1 MKRLIEQTF
10 LDWKEKGCKK
20 PLLVV
25 GSRQIG
31 KTYSA
36 LKFCKEHYK
45 TVIYLNL
52 EKDKE
57 VADIFRS
64 TLDPDQ
70 ILIQLEI
77 VRNEPIASENTILFI
92 DEIQVCEEAITSL
105 KYFCEDKQGFP
116 VIGAG
121 SLLGVKLHRFQ
132 SSFPVGKVQIV
143 YMHPMNFHEYLLANK
158 QEKLITMIKECL
170 STMFSMPQVMH
181 EKAIQLYKDYL
192 YIGGMPEM
200 VVDHVEKHNIM
211 ETDQSIQE
219 MILAAYLADMHKY
232 TEKTEGLKNIQI
244 YQSIPSQLAKENK
257 KFKYSIVDKSARSKY
272 YQTSLDWLLASKML
286 LKSTLVTTPRYP
298 LKAYED
304 RSIFK
309 IYMSD
314 TGLLSNASGLSVKN
328 IMSDDNDMFMGA
340 LTENYVANEFES
352 YRLSLNYYTFG
363 KYEID
368 FLLQIEGK
376 LVPIEVKSGKRTRS
390 VSLQAYMQAYQPE
403 TVIRFS
409 TKNFGFENQISSIP
423 LYAVFAFCESIPG
436 Q

>member
-77 VRNEPIASENTILFI
+77 VRNEPIALENTILFI

-352 YRLSLNYYTFG
+352 YRLSLNYYTLG

>member
-181 EKAIQLYKDYL
+181 EKAIQLYKEYL

-352 YRLSLNYYTFG
+352 YRLSLNYYTLG

-409 TKNFGFENQISSIP
+409 TKNFGFENHISSIP

>member
-77 VRNEPIASENTILFI
+77 VRNEPIALENTILFI

>member
-181 EKAIQLYKDYL
+181 EKAIQLYKEYL

-286 LKSTLVTTPRYP
+286 LKSTLVTTPRCP

-328 IMSDDNDMFMGA
+328 IMCDDNDMFMGA

-352 YRLSLNYYTFG
+352 YRLSLNYYTLG

-409 TKNFGFENQISSIP
+409 TKNFGFENHISYIP

>member
-181 EKAIQLYKDYL
+181 EKAIQLYKEYL

-286 LKSTLVTTPRYP
+286 LKSTLVTTPKCP

-352 YRLSLNYYTFG
+352 YRLSLNYYTLG